1 MLHLPKGTIPGS
13 KSFTAGS
20 DVYLEASHICI
31 KKEIAEKIFGAETV
45 VLSVFY
51 SKDNCFMA
59 APASEE
65 LFKNLHKT
73 SQQMLKSKNSAGDKS
88 ISIQE
93 LIIDN
98 DINETDRDLEFTAEE
113 ALHIL
118 KVKLQV

>member
-1 MLHLPKGTIPGS
+1 MLHLPKETIPGN

-31 KKEIAEKIFGAETV
+31 KKEVVEKIFGAETV

-51 SKDNCFMA
+51 AKDNYFMA

-65 LFKNLHKT
+65 LFRNIHKAR
-73 SQQMLKSKNSAGDKS
+73 QQMLKTKNAVGDKS
-88 ISIQE
+88 ISVQE
-93 LIIDN
+93 LILDN
-98 DINETDRDLEFTAEE
+98 DIDETDRDLEFTVEE

-118 KVKLQV
+118 KVKL